1 MDFPG
6 YNLND
11 AEECREASAL
21 NDRFIH
27 RYMGLLDR
35 FEQLP
40 ACDDL
45 IYNQVKD
52 EFPQE
57 YLNSLRSFGTLP
69 PPGDPM
75 LDEQPPQPGDEPPDN
90 NGDDEEQKP
99 PQDDPSIPAD
109 IRLMQRLDQGAR
121 LVVSSAYQLLMD
133 WCNLSAIVIK
143 PPQRLRG
150 MQLLGYLALFTGNIN
165 SSIDQL
171 SCYQLE
177 MAIHLCRR
185 AQVLCDKIVALMDS
199 FSAES
204 DQLKSILDM
213 RAKSVNVLKGTL
225 EEHIK
230 TCRLL
235 QDTGRS
241 F

>member
-1 MDFPG
+1 MDFTG

-11 AEECREASAL
+11 PQECRQASEL

-45 IYNQVKD
+45 IFNQVKD
-52 EFPQE
+52 EFPVD
-57 YLNSLRSFGTLP
+57 YLNGFTTFGTLP
-69 PPGDPM
+69 PPGDPL
-75 LDEQPPQPGDEPPDN
+75 LDEQHPQPGDDTPPPEN
-90 NGDDEEQKP
+90 ADEEDQP
-99 PQDDPSIPAD
+99 PEDSPDMPQDVK
-109 IRLMQRLDQGAR
+109 LMRKLDQGAR

-133 WCNLSAIVIK
+133 WCNLSAIVLK
-143 PPQRLRG
+143 PPQRTRG
-150 MQLLGYLALFTGNIN
+150 MQLLGLLALFTGNIN

-171 SCYQLE
+171 ACFQIE
-177 MAIHLCRR
+177 MAILLCER
-185 AQVLCDKIVALMDS
+185 ARGLCEPIIAMMDG
-199 FSAES
+199 FAAES
-204 DQLKSILDM
+204 EQLKGILDM
-213 RAKSVNVLKGTL
+213 RSKSMHVLKGTL
-225 EEHIK
+225 AEHIQ